1 MVYKVF
7 GKVGKA
13 RLLYHW
19 KKEDELGCVIDNAS
33 GGSIGNYVFDFHD
46 YSYADIKDFFDVKNP
61 DEKLIYLYS
70 NSTYEELKDFIGF
83 LETLNHNFVI
93 FIQE

>member
-7 GKVGKA
+7 GKKGKA

-19 KKEDELGCVIDNAS
+19 KKEDELGCVIDNS
-33 GGSIGNYVFDFHD
+33 SVVYVGDYAFDFRNC
-46 YSYADIKDFFDVKNP
+46 SYADIKEFFDIKNP
-61 DEKLIYLYS
+61 DGKLIYLYS
-70 NSTYEELKDFIGF
+70 NSTYLELKDFIAF

>member
-13 RLLYHW
+13 HLLYHW

-33 GGSIGNYVFDFHD
+33 GGSIGNYVFDFRD
-46 YSYADIKDFFDVKNP
+46 YSYADIKEFFNIKNP
-61 DEKLIYLYS
+61 DGKLIYLYS
-70 NSTYEELKDFIGF
+70 NSTYEELKDFIEF
-83 LETLNHNFVI
+83 LETLNHNFI
-93 FIQE
+93 LFIQE

>member
-7 GKVGKA
+7 GKIGKA

-19 KKEDELGCVIDNAS
+19 KKEDELSCVIDNTFEIF
-33 GGSIGNYVFDFHD
+33 GDYVFDFRN
-46 YSYADIKDFFDVKNP
+46 YSYADIKEFFDIKNP

-70 NSTYEELKDFIGF
+70 NSTYLELRDFIEF
-83 LETLNHNFVI
+83 LETLNHNFVL